1 MMTGKISAAIPKP
14 ADATLPGLGKPIALV
29 GLMGSGK
36 SVIGRRLAR
45 QLQLKSADSDQLVT
59 KMAGVTITDI
69 FDLAGEAKFRDMEFR
84 AIQKQLQKPPHVLAT
99 GGGAFCQP
107 QTAALLR
114 DHALVVW
121 MQASPETLL
130 KRIGD
135 VSSRPLL
142 QTASPLKILQQL
154 SATREPFY
162 SKAHLHLNTDGL
174 TMAKTLAALVSA
186 LDSYLAK
193 Q

>member
-1 MMTGKISAAIPKP
+1 MTTGNISAAIPKP
-14 ADATLPGLGKPIALV
+14 AGATLPGLDKPIALV

-36 SVIGRRLAR
+36 SVVGRRLAR
-45 QLQLKSADSDQLVT
+45 QLQLKFADSDQLVT
-59 KMAGVTITDI
+59 KMAGVTIADI

-114 DHALVVW
+114 DNALLVW
-121 MQASPETLL
+121 LQASPETLL
-130 KRIGD
+130 KRIGG

-142 QTASPLKILQQL
+142 QNSSPLQIFGTPLQARQISSIFTKFCRFSMIFFLICKI
-154 SATREPFY
+154 
-162 SKAHLHLNTDGL
+162 
-174 TMAKTLAALVSA
+174 
-186 LDSYLAK
+186 
-193 Q
+193 

>member
-1 MMTGKISAAIPKP
+1 MTGKVSAAIPKP
-14 ADATLPGLGKPIALV
+14 ADTTLLGLSKPIALV

-36 SVIGRRLAR
+36 SVVGRRLAR
-45 QLQLKSADSDQLVT
+45 QLQFKFADSDQLVT
-59 KMAGVTITDI
+59 KMAGVTVADI

-142 QTASPLKILQQL
+142 QTSSPLQILQQL
-154 SATREPFY
+154 SATREPLY

-174 TMAKTLAALVSA
+174 SMAKAVAALVRT
-186 LDSYLAK
+186 LDSYLAN

>member
-1 MMTGKISAAIPKP
+1 
-14 ADATLPGLGKPIALV
+14 
-29 GLMGSGK
+29 MGSGK
-36 SVIGRRLAR
+36 SVVGRRLAR
-45 QLQLKSADSDQLVT
+45 QLQLKFADSDQLVT

-99 GGGAFCQP
+99 GGGAFCQQ

-114 DHALVVW
+114 DNALVVW
-121 MQASPETLL
+121 LQASPETLL

-142 QTASPLKILQQL
+142 QTASPLQILHQL

-174 TMAKTLAALVSA
+174 SMAKAAAALVST

>member
-1 MMTGKISAAIPKP
+1 
-14 ADATLPGLGKPIALV
+14 
-29 GLMGSGK
+29 
-36 SVIGRRLAR
+36 
-45 QLQLKSADSDQLVT
+45 
-59 KMAGVTITDI
+59 
-69 FDLAGEAKFRDMEFR
+69 MEFR

-99 GGGAFCQP
+99 GGGAFCQQ

-114 DHALVVW
+114 DNALVVW
-121 MQASPETLL
+121 LQASPETLL

-142 QTASPLKILQQL
+142 QTSSPLQILQQL

-174 TMAKTLAALVSA
+174 SMAKAVAALVST

>member
-1 MMTGKISAAIPKP
+1 MKGKISAATPKL
-14 ADATLPGLGKPIALV
+14 ADATLLGLDKPIALV

-36 SVIGRRLAR
+36 SVIGRRLAKK
-45 QLQLKSADSDQLVT
+45 LQLKFADSDQLVT
-59 KMAGVTITDI
+59 KMAGVSIAHI
-69 FDLAGEAKFRDMEFR
+69 FDLAGEAKFRDIEFR

-142 QTASPLKILQQL
+142 QTASPLQILQQL

-174 TMAKTLAALVSA
+174 TMAKAVAALVST

>member
-1 MMTGKISAAIPKP
+1 MMTGKVSAAIPKP
-14 ADATLPGLGKPIALV
+14 ADKTQLGLSKPIALV

-45 QLQLKSADSDQLVT
+45 HLHFQFADSDQLVT
-59 KMAGVTITDI
+59 KMAGVSIADI

-121 MQASPETLL
+121 LQASPETLL

-142 QTASPLKILQQL
+142 QTASPLQILQQL
-154 SATREPFY
+154 SVTREPFY
-162 SKAHLHLNTDGL
+162 SKAHLHLNTDGFS
-174 TMAKTLAALVSA
+174 MAKALAALVRT

>member
-1 MMTGKISAAIPKP
+1 MMTDKISTAIPKP
-14 ADATLPGLGKPIALV
+14 ADVTLLGLGKPIALV

-45 QLQLKSADSDQLVT
+45 QLQLKFADSDQIVT
-59 KMAGVTITDI
+59 KMAGVSIADI

-130 KRIGD
+130 KRIGN

-142 QTASPLKILQQL
+142 QTASPLQILQQL
-154 SATREPFY
+154 SATRGPFY

-174 TMAKTLAALVSA
+174 SMAKAVAALVNT

>member
-1 MMTGKISAAIPKP
+1 M
-14 ADATLPGLGKPIALV
+14 
-29 GLMGSGK
+29 
-36 SVIGRRLAR
+36 AR
-45 QLQLKSADSDQLVT
+45 QLQLKFADSDQLVT

-99 GGGAFCQP
+99 GGGAFCQQ

-114 DHALVVW
+114 ENALVVW
-121 MQASPETLL
+121 LQASPETLL

-135 VSSRPLL
+135 ISSRPLL
-142 QTASPLKILQQL
+142 QTASPLQILRQL

-174 TMAKTLAALVSA
+174 SMAKAVAVLVST